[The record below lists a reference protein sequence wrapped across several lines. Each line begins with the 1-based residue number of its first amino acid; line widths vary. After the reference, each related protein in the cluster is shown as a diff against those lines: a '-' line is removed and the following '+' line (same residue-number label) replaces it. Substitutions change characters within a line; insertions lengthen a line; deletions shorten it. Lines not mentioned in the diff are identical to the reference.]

1 MHIAIKK
8 CKLQVQMSKPGQ
20 THSTA
25 PLVHTFYCKSHDI
38 STQLTS
44 SESSRTIG
52 QSHHQHIGEEV
63 WGVTMVVHA
72 LTWTLSSW
80 FGRPLNA

>member
-1 MHIAIKK
+1 MVKSKRANLVKHIPRHRT
-8 CKLQVQMSKPGQ
+8 L
-20 THSTA
+20 
-25 PLVHTFYCKSHDI
+25 YCKSHDI
-38 STQLTS
+38 SSTLNS
-44 SESSRTIG
+44 PESSRTIG

-63 WGVTMVVHA
+63 WGVTMVVRA